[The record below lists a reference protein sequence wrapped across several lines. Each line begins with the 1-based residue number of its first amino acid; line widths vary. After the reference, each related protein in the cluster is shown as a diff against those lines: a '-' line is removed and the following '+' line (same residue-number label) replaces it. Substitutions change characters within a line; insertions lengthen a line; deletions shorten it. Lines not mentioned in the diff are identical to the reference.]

1 MPVGHGRAEN
11 YAGKWEV
18 LQKVRPCRGGRV
30 GFVVEL
36 RYNIL
41 IYMYSVES
49 GVECGD
55 INELRGELFF
65 RGAFSTWLC
74 DSTSKL

>member
-18 LQKVRPCRGGRV
+18 FTKSPPLPRGQSRFCCRIEIKY
-30 GFVVEL
+30 F
-36 RYNIL
+36 NI
-41 IYMYSVES
+41 YSVES
-49 GVECGD
+49 GVKCGD

-65 RGAFSTWLC
+65 
-74 DSTSKL
+74 